1 MVVILCDD
9 GNPDLTLVHVVGNKV
24 VVCVME
30 VYVLFRIVI
39 SRVGEGFPA
48 LRLVARQFLLR
59 ADMEVPVLFRQYLAV
74 PVVLRQGA
82 FLFHLLGEAF
92 YAARI
97 LVRVLADIL
106 YAVPHHIPDLLVR
119 QLALY
124 RYVRVRRIVI
134 HEDNLVTLGI
144 IVLYLPDIDA

>member
-1 MVVILCDD
+1 
-9 GNPDLTLVHVVGNKV
+9 
-24 VVCVME
+24 ME